1 MKPWEKYQSQ
11 SSAQADGPWNK
22 YKVTDQ
28 ARAEFRKEQQMDR
41 PIEAGLTSAAE
52 AGTFGYLP
60 QLEALATLGSK
71 KLYQATGLF
80 PESVGAELARQEEK
94 GNIRPEGQFTA
105 LRDIGAAEN
114 RELAKYNPKASIAG
128 TVAGG
133 LLQAPLMA
141 AAAPLK
147 GASALKQ
154 AAATGALTGA
164 IYNPGDVE
172 GELSGLQLGERAT
185 GAAMGGLLGGVGQ
198 KIGETVSKIPTK
210 LAEKAK
216 TFGERGAIKA
226 AGAYGIKQ
234 MEGLMNKK
242 AVSKVADVMKKE
254 GLLQPGQS
262 YDDVLGATKAKL
274 ADYGRQIDE
283 IYSSMGAQPFDQAG
297 VVNSMLEKVVKV
309 RPEVGAGNYDTQV
322 QTVIDEITNSQAF
335 QTGNVKGM
343 NNLIGDVSKLID
355 FSKKSQELPAIE
367 QAYKEIR
374 NVLREQTEKLA
385 EQTGNKQ
392 LKDLNRTYS
401 ALKDVEA
408 LAGKRVAR
416 ESANQ
421 FLGLSD
427 KILGSGGMAAGA
439 MTGETPE
446 ERAKNMLIYGGLLGG
461 GSKLMRS
468 YGSPI
473 ASKMAL
479 GAGGLLEKVPQIPE
493 AITTGGPSRQLLV
506 NEMMR
511 QRKQ

>member
-1 MKPWEKYQSQ
+1 MKPWEQYQNTS
-11 SSAQADGPWNK
+11 GPWNK

-28 ARAEFRKEQQMDR
+28 AKAEFKKEQAMDK
-41 PIEAGLTSAAE
+41 PIEAAATSAAD
-52 AGTFGYLP
+52 AATFGYLP
-60 QLEALATLGSK
+60 QLESLATLASK
-71 KLYQATGLF
+71 KLYQGTGLF

-94 GNIRPEGQFTA
+94 GNIRPEGQYTA
-105 LRDIGAAEN
+105 LRDIGAKEN
-114 RELAKYNPKASIAG
+114 KELAKYNPTASIAG
-128 TVAGG
+128 TVGGG

-147 GASALKQ
+147 GLSTLKQ

-164 IYNPGDVE
+164 LYNPGDVE

-185 GAAMGGLLGGVGQ
+185 SAGIGGLVGGVGQ
-198 KIGETVSKIPTK
+198 KIGQSVSKIPTK
-210 LAEKAK
+210 IAESVQ
-216 TFGERGAIKA
+216 TFGERNAIKS

-234 MEGLMNKK
+234 MEGLMNRK

-283 IYSSMGAQPFDQAG
+283 IYTSMGAQPFDQTG
-297 VVNSMLEKVVKV
+297 VVNAMVEKVVKA
-309 RPEVGAGNYDTQV
+309 RPKVGAGNYDAQV
-322 QTVIDEITNSQAF
+322 QGVIDDITNSEAF
-335 QTGNVKGM
+335 KTGNVKGI
-343 NNLIGDVSKLID
+343 NDLIGDVSELID
-355 FSKKSQELPAIE
+355 FSKKSQELPAVE
-367 QAYKEIR
+367 RAYKEIR

-385 EQTGNKQ
+385 EQTNNKQ

-401 ALKDVEA
+401 ALKDVES
-408 LAGKRVAR
+408 LSGKRVAR

-468 YGSPI
+468 YGSPV
-473 ASKMAL
+473 ATQMAL
-479 GAGGLLEKVPQIPE
+479 GAGGLLKQVPQIPE

-506 NEMMR
+506 NEIMR